1 MATSKAKICVGAGV
15 LIVDTKTSSLL
26 LVYDYTNNY
35 NCCGGFS
42 KYSYDDPQGPEKTA
56 SEELYEET
64 RTLISCDIDR
74 LVTCPF
80 VDLDFHNEIF
90 RCYILKIECESDIC
104 QQFERFNIDELPNGE
119 DDYLETTSMAFFPL
133 KQFQRKKSLL
143 KIEETLIATSTDGK
157 KSAMNRRVLSVI
169 KAAVKDKLL

>member
-1 MATSKAKICVGAGV
+1 MATSNSKKCVGAGV
-15 LIVDTKTSSLL
+15 LIVDTETSSLL

-64 RTLISCDIDR
+64 RTLISCDIDH

-80 VDLDFHNEIF
+80 VDLNFYNEIF
-90 RCYILKIECESDIC
+90 RCYILKIECESNIC
-104 QQFERFNIDELPNGE
+104 QRFERFNIDELPTGE
-119 DDYLETTSMAFFPL
+119 EDYLETTSMAYFPL
-133 KQFQRKKSLL
+133 KQFQKNKSLA
-143 KIEETLIATSTDGK
+143 KIEKTLTATTSDGK
-157 KSAMNRRVLSVI
+157 KSPLNPRVMSVI
-169 KAAVKDKLL
+169 KAAVKDNLL